1 MTSPTAAGPHH
12 SRQRCSPVRL
22 RLCCSSEAAFPFS
35 GVSGFCSVAPVAAHP
50 LGEVPVVILVII
62 HNKSGQEP
70 ERHGRLVVLG
80 DHRAAGRPGATGE
93 SLI

>member
-1 MTSPTAAGPHH
+1 MTSPNAAGPHH

-22 RLCCSSEAAFPFS
+22 RLCRSSETAFPFS
-35 GVSGFCSVAPVAAHP
+35 GVSGFCSVTPVAAHP
-50 LGEVPVVILVII
+50 LGEVTVVILVVI

-70 ERHGRLVVLG
+70 ERHCSLVVLG
-80 DHRAAGRPGATGE
+80 AHRAAGRPGATGE